1 MKDAPNSTPQ
11 GRLGWL
17 LLFKLFLFMGIF
29 LALMC
34 VAAVLVLFMVYQQV
48 TRPGTP
54 GEPVEVTIPGGAT
67 GKEVGVILARE
78 GLVEHEAF
86 FRVAMRLDKS
96 GGAIKYGPYALSRGL
111 SPMEL
116 LHLLQEGPSRPLE
129 PTEIPDELKVTVPE
143 GLTIAQ
149 ASELFDNP
157 EVFIEGASDPTLIK
171 RLGIEAPTLEGFLA
185 PSTYFFDQKPSE
197 RDVIERMAAQFEKEY
212 AALLEEIPGAAQRDI
227 KEIVTVASLV
237 EEEARVDEERPQI
250 AAVIYNRLN
259 KDMALQMDCT
269 IQYALGKYG
278 QRILYEDRE
287 VDSPYNSYLYLGL
300 PPGPISSPGLASLR
314 AAMHPAEVDY
324 LYFVSNADG
333 KTHTFSSTSSE
344 HIRAV
349 RRFRREIAPQRR
361 ALR

>member
-1 MKDAPNSTPQ
+1 
-11 GRLGWL
+11 
-17 LLFKLFLFMGIF
+17 
-29 LALMC
+29 
-34 VAAVLVLFMVYQQV
+34 
-48 TRPGTP
+48 
-54 GEPVEVTIPGGAT
+54 
-67 GKEVGVILARE
+67 
-78 GLVEHEAF
+78 
-86 FRVAMRLDKS
+86 
-96 GGAIKYGPYALSRGL
+96 
-111 SPMEL
+111 
-116 LHLLQEGPSRPLE
+116 
-129 PTEIPDELKVTVPE
+129 
-143 GLTIAQ
+143 
-149 ASELFDNP
+149 
-157 EVFIEGASDPTLIK
+157 
-171 RLGIEAPTLEGFLA
+171 
-185 PSTYFFDQKPSE
+185 
-197 RDVIERMAAQFEKEY
+197 MAAQFEKEY